1 MRLDEL
7 AAHEGNGGARWFS
20 EVDALAKEL
29 AKFTQAEAAFLVQ
42 VTRSSSVPLDV
53 LLLRGHALGLPY
65 LHSLT
70 LCFLVYLSPRAYLSL
85 QRSAPATTSL
95 QTQPPTSDIPFTHHS

>member
-29 AKFTQAEAAFLVQ
+29 AKFTQAEAAFLAQ

-53 LLLRGHALGLPY
+53 FLLRGHPLGLPY
-65 LHSLT
+65 LHSPT

-85 QRSAPATTSL
+85 QRSAQRL
-95 QTQPPTSDIPFTHHS
+95 

>member
-29 AKFTQAEAAFLVQ
+29 AEFTQAEATFLAQ
-42 VTRSSSVPLDV
+42 VTRSSSAPLDV
-53 LLLRGHALGLPY
+53 LLLHGHALGLPH
-65 LHSLT
+65 LHSPT
-70 LCFLVYLSPRAYLSL
+70 LCLLVYLSPRAYLSL
-85 QRSAPATTSL
+85 QRSAPVTTSP
-95 QTQPPTSDIPFTHHS
+95 QTAPYIRYPNHPPL

>member
-20 EVDALAKEL
+20 EVDTLAKEL

-42 VTRSSSVPLDV
+42 ITRSSSVPLDV

-65 LHSLT
+65 LHSPT

-85 QRSAPATTSL
+85 QRSAQRL
-95 QTQPPTSDIPFTHHS
+95 QTHRRSPLHPISHPPTFI